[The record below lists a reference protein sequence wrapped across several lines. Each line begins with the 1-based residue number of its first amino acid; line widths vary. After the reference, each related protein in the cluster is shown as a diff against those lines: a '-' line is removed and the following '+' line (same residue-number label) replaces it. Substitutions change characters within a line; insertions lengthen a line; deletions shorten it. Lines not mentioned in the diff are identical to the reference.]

1 MLYPSP
7 REEGEIEEF
16 PVQAGCTIARPG
28 GTGRAHA
35 LRAGDDGLTLL
46 AFGTR
51 DPNDIVYYPRSG
63 KISFRG
69 VGVIG
74 RIEQIDYWD
83 GED

>member
-7 REEGEIEEF
+7 RDEGEIEEF
-16 PVQAGCTIARPG
+16 PVKAGSTIARPAG
-28 GTGRAHA
+28 LQRAHA
-35 LRAGDDGLTLL
+35 IRAGSDGITLL
-46 AFGTR
+46 AFGTS
-51 DPNDIVYYPRSG
+51 DPNDMCYYPRSG

-83 GED
+83 AED